1 MSEINKKRKLA
12 IIMIFISIFM
22 ISSGFISSLVIGLKE
37 DKKMT
42 YMRMD
47 EVNLEYEDYSTMVSL
62 FEEERDS
69 MYGNVF
75 NNITFDSMYANN
87 KYINNKISNYEAMV
101 DEIYKNIKK
110 LDDLCSDMYYPDSN
124 VNSICNN
131 YKIIYEQ
138 VNNYFVQDIDNY
150 NNNVNKYNE
159 YIKGVDPNL
168 VIKKYETKKKY
179 IDFDE
184 DGEIIGKDDKEKK

>member
-1 MSEINKKRKLA
+1 MEEIQRNRK
-12 IIMIFISIFM
+12 ISFIMILVSIFM
-22 ISSGFISSLVIGLKE
+22 IISGSLSSLIIGLKE

-42 YMRMD
+42 NMRMN

-75 NNITFDSMYANN
+75 NNLTYDNLFANN
-87 KYINNKISNYEAMV
+87 KYLSNKISNYEAMV
-101 DEIYKNIKK
+101 DEIHKSIRK
-110 LDDLCSDMYYPDSN
+110 LDDLCNDMYYPDSS

-138 VNNYFVQDIDNY
+138 VNNYFVLDVKEY
-150 NNNVNKYNE
+150 NENVNKYNE
-159 YIKGVDPNL
+159 YIKGIDPNL
-168 VIKKYETKKKY
+168 VIKKYETDKKL
-179 IDFDE
+179 IDFDN
-184 DGEIIGKDDKEKK
+184 DGEIVGKDE

>member
-1 MSEINKKRKLA
+1 MEEIQRNRK
-12 IIMIFISIFM
+12 ISFIMILVSIFM
-22 ISSGFISSLVIGLKE
+22 IISGSLSSLIIGLKE

-42 YMRMD
+42 NMRMN

-75 NNITFDSMYANN
+75 NNLTYDNLFANN
-87 KYINNKISNYEAMV
+87 KYLSNKISNYEAMV
-101 DEIYKNIKK
+101 DEIHKSIRK
-110 LDDLCSDMYYPDSN
+110 LDDLCNDMYYPDSS

-138 VNNYFVQDIDNY
+138 VNNYFVLDIDEY
-150 NNNVNKYNE
+150 NENVNKYNE
-159 YIKGVDPNL
+159 YIKGIDPNL
-168 VIKKYETKKKY
+168 VIKKYETEKKL
-179 IDFDE
+179 IDFDN
-184 DGEIIGKDDKEKK
+184 DGEIVGKDE

>member
-1 MSEINKKRKLA
+1 MEEIQRNRK
-12 IIMIFISIFM
+12 ISFIMILVSIFM
-22 ISSGFISSLVIGLKE
+22 IISGSLSSLIIGLKE

-42 YMRMD
+42 NMRME

-75 NNITFDSMYANN
+75 NNLTYDNLFANN
-87 KYINNKISNYEAMV
+87 KYLSNKISNYEAMV
-101 DEIYKNIKK
+101 DEIHKSIRK
-110 LDDLCSDMYYPDSN
+110 LDDLCNDMYYPDSS

-138 VNNYFVQDIDNY
+138 VNNYFVLDVKEY
-150 NNNVNKYNE
+150 NENVNKYNE
-159 YIKGVDPNL
+159 YIKGIDPNL
-168 VIKKYETKKKY
+168 VIKKYETEKKL
-179 IDFDE
+179 IDFDN
-184 DGEIIGKDDKEKK
+184 DGEIVGKDE

>member
-1 MSEINKKRKLA
+1 MEEIQRNRK
-12 IIMIFISIFM
+12 ISFIMILVSIFM
-22 ISSGFISSLVIGLKE
+22 IISGSLSSLIIGLKE

-42 YMRMD
+42 NMRMN

-75 NNITFDSMYANN
+75 NNLTYDNLFANN
-87 KYINNKISNYEAMV
+87 KYLSNKISNYEAMV
-101 DEIYKNIKK
+101 DEIHKSIRK
-110 LDDLCSDMYYPDSN
+110 LDDLCNDMYYPDSS

-138 VNNYFVQDIDNY
+138 VNNYFVLDVKEY
-150 NNNVNKYNE
+150 NENVNKYNE
-159 YIKGVDPNL
+159 YIKGIDPNL
-168 VIKKYETKKKY
+168 VIKKYETEKKL
-179 IDFDE
+179 IDFDN
-184 DGEIIGKDDKEKK
+184 DGEIVGKDE